1 MSMGDANTMPAVF
14 AIRAE
19 GPEDARA
26 VAALDDDGFG
36 PGRFAK
42 TAYRLREGVAPEMAL
57 CLVAER
63 GDKLVGSVRFW
74 PIRVGG
80 DKALLLG
87 PLAVLSSERNHG
99 IGVALMQQGI
109 ETARATD
116 YAAIMLVG
124 DESYYARAGFKRI
137 GGVNFPGPV
146 DRARI
151 LGLTLKNDVAG
162 DVRRARIDHGVCADG
177 APLGRS

>member
-1 MSMGDANTMPAVF
+1 MPASF

-19 GPEDARA
+19 GLEDARA

-36 PGRFAK
+36 PGRYAK

-74 PIRVGG
+74 PIRIGG
-80 DKALLLG
+80 NNALLLG
-87 PLAVLSSERNHG
+87 PLAVLSSQRNHG

-109 ETARATD
+109 EKARATD
-116 YAAIMLVG
+116 YAAIVLVG
-124 DESYYARAGFKRI
+124 DESYYARAGFARLR
-137 GGVNFPGPV
+137 GVDFPGPV

-151 LGLTLKNDVAG
+151 LGLALKGEVAG
-162 DVRRARIDHGVCADG
+162 DVCRARIDRGVCADG
-177 APLGRS
+177 APLGRV